1 MATIG
6 LCMIVKNETAIIRRC
21 LESVRGLVDFALIVD
36 TGSTDGTQELV
47 RAYFRESGLAGEVV
61 DEPWRDF
68 AYNRTFALAKLRE
81 RAEVTYALIMDADD
95 FVVCDEGFDTAAFKA
110 GLTLDLYDVPIRH
123 GSITHH
129 RPHLCRN
136 SMDFR
141 YRGVLHEFLEG
152 PAEMSRGT
160 ASGFHIE
167 ARSEGARSLDPDK
180 YRKDAAAL
188 ERALEG
194 ESDAFL
200 RSRYTFYLAQSYR
213 DCGETAKALE
223 HYRARA
229 EMGFW
234 QEEVFCALYQAAQM
248 AEALGR
254 AETEVIDA
262 YARATAAAPWR
273 AEALHRASRFCR
285 FKERHAE
292 GLALAQ
298 QGLAVGK
305 PGSGLFIEDWVYDY
319 GLLDEVSVS
328 GYWAGRY
335 QEALEASERLLREG
349 RAPEGEMARFAA
361 NAEFARTKL
370 RPVVAEAVHL
380 PVVCVFGAR
389 DIELFSSTEERPTE
403 TRALTCHCYETDD
416 DLEAILIARRPHVIV
431 TFGAMERFARLMVAP
446 FDVRRRWLH
455 FPDASDLATVGR
467 DAFLCYLAVCVDKRA
482 EVPLVSVFTP
492 VYRTGARFLRPLQ
505 SMKAQTYTNW
515 EWVIWDDSDDEGAT
529 AAMIAEHAARDHRI
543 RLIRPERHSGVIGEV
558 KYNACTL
565 SRGDILV
572 ELDHDDELVPGGLEM
587 IVAAHKK
594 YPEAGFYYTDY
605 AEVDSA
611 LNPLTYADG
620 WGFGLGAYRTETFRG
635 RELAVAITPGISPKV
650 IRHLVAAPNH
660 IRAWRRDVYFAI
672 GGHNREIHVADDFE
686 LMIRT
691 FLATRMVHIP
701 RLGYVQYQDG
711 GNTQRVRNKDIQ
723 RHVRY
728 LQGKYDQRI
737 HDRFVELGVDDY
749 MWNDAG
755 WADFSRPN
763 PEMVAVASIEAE
775 I

>member
-21 LESVRGLVDFALIVD
+21 LASVRALVDFALIVD
-36 TGSTDGTQELV
+36 TGSTDGTQEMARNFL
-47 RAYFRESGLAGEVV
+47 AESGLAGEVV
-61 DEPWRDF
+61 EEPWQDF

-81 RAEVTYALIMDADD
+81 HADVTYALIMDADD
-95 FVVCDEGFDTAAFKA
+95 FIVCDDGFDAVAFKA
-110 GLTLDLYDVPIRH
+110 GLTADLYDVPIRH
-123 GSITHH
+123 NSITHH

-136 SMDFR
+136 SLAFR

-152 PAEMSRGT
+152 PADMTRAT

-188 ERALEG
+188 ERALES
-194 ESDAFL
+194 ESDAFM

-213 DCGETAKALE
+213 DCGERELALR
-223 HYRARA
+223 HYVARA
-229 EMGFW
+229 EQGFW
-234 QEEVFCALYQAAQM
+234 IEEVFCALYQAAQLTQGLDRP
-248 AEALGR
+248 EQ
-254 AETEVIDA
+254 EVLDA

-273 AEALHRASRFCR
+273 AEALYHAARFCR
-285 FKERHAE
+285 LKERYAD
-292 GLALAQ
+292 GFALAR
-298 QGLAVGK
+298 QGLTLAK
-305 PGSGLFIEDWVYDY
+305 PGGGLFIEDWIYQY
-319 GLLDEVSVS
+319 GLLDEFAVS
-328 GYWAGRY
+328 GYWAGHY
-335 QEALEASERLLREG
+335 QESLEASERLLREVL
-349 RAPEGEMARFAA
+349 APEADLARIAA

-370 RPVVAEAVHL
+370 RPPAAERSYF
-380 PVVCVFGAR
+380 PVVCIFGAEG
-389 DIELFSSTEERPTE
+389 IQLYSSTEAPDIE
-403 TRALTCHCYETDD
+403 TRELTCHCYADD
-416 DLEAILIARRPHVIV
+416 SDLEAILIARRPHVII
-431 TFGAMERFARLMVAP
+431 TFGVMEQFARLMVAP
-446 FDVRRRWLH
+446 FDIRRRWLH
-455 FPDASDLATVGR
+455 FSDTSDLATVGR

-482 EVPLVSVFTP
+482 SVPLVSVFTP

-505 SMKAQTYTNW
+505 SMLAQSYNNW
-515 EWVIWDDSDDEGAT
+515 EWVIWDDSDDDGAT

-558 KYNACTL
+558 KYNACAL
-565 SRGDILV
+565 SRGEILV
-572 ELDHDDELVPGGLEM
+572 ELDHDDELVPNGLDM
-587 IVAAHKK
+587 IVAAHAK

-605 AEVDSA
+605 AEVDSG
-611 LNPLTYADG
+611 LNPLTYPDG
-620 WGFGLGAYRTETFRG
+620 WGFGLGAYRTELFRG

-672 GGHNREIHVADDFE
+672 GGHNRDIHVADDFE

-749 MWNDAG
+749 MWNPAG
-755 WADFSRPN
+755 WADFARPN
-763 PEMVAVASIEAE
+763 PEVVAVASIEAE